1 MMQAA
6 QEASSQ
12 RTHGNAAVRI
22 ECAGE
27 GRIASAVVPD
37 RCLAQYH
44 DYCLGLVR
52 GVLIDEGLPHDVVFG
67 DLPIPAVFR
76 AERTVRLGMQCE
88 HTLVKPGGRDA
99 GRAPAGGI
107 PLPGAT
113 GTYLVRIANLERLR
127 GFDRVI
133 DYSLPNL
140 ANIAS
145 CPQFAEHLARA
156 VHVAPLL
163 AGPAPSARDGD
174 RHGVVTM
181 FTDSGQPR
189 RRELLARMAREGIAV
204 RNVTGVYDEL
214 GLRRLY
220 GGAEVVVNVRQTDHH
235 DTLEELRVL
244 PALLCGAIVVSEDVP
259 LRSLV
264 PYERFIIWADYDRI
278 PETVRKVLA
287 DRPLHRR
294 RIQDAPAFVET
305 VAAMERA
312 NRRAILGA
320 LCAPV
325 GPARPGRAR
334 TTDLRSCP

>member
-1 MMQAA
+1 MRWPL
-6 QEASSQ
+6 ESLWR
-12 RTHGNAAVRI
+12 RTPADAPPRI
-22 ECAGE
+22 ERAGA
-27 GRIASAVVPD
+27 GRIASAAVPD

-52 GVLIDEGLPHDVVFG
+52 RTLSDESVPLDVVFG
-67 DLPIPAVFR
+67 DLPPPPAFLP
-76 AERTVRLGMQCE
+76 ERTVRVGLQCE

-99 GRAPAGGI
+99 DGAPAGGI
-107 PLPGAT
+107 PLPGST
-113 GTYLVRIANLERLR
+113 GNYLVRIAGYDRLR
-127 GFDRVI
+127 RCDRVI

-140 ANIAS
+140 ANIAT
-145 CPQFAEHLARA
+145 CPRYADHLARS

-163 AGPAPSARDGD
+163 AGEAPAVQDGGRRD
-174 RHGVVTM
+174 VVTT

-189 RRELLARMAREGIAV
+189 RSELLARLAREGIAV
-204 RNVTGVYDEL
+204 RNVTGVYDEHDL
-214 GLRRLY
+214 VRLY

-278 PETVRKVLA
+278 PGAVRGALA
-287 DRPLHRR
+287 NAERLRR
-294 RIQDAPAFVET
+294 RIREDASFPET

-312 NRRAILGA
+312 NRRSILAA
-320 LCAPV
+320 LHSPT
-325 GPARPGRAR
+325 ARIPPTGSN
-334 TTDLRSCP
+334 L